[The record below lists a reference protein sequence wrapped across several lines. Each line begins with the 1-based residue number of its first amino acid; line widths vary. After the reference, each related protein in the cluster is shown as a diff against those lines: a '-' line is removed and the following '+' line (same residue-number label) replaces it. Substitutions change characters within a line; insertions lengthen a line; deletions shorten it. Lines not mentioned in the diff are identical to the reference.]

1 MMIACMHGTKF
12 EPVVQLLYETINNVE
27 LFNRKINSILDIK
40 KVDNQIIIRNGSKQV
55 TINLFD
61 KIRVK
66 TSILNYQNNLF
77 DKIKFYFIEPDIESI
92 LL

>member
-1 MMIACMHGTKF
+1 MDI
-12 EPVVQLLYETINNVE
+12 INNVE

-61 KIRVK
+61 KVRVK